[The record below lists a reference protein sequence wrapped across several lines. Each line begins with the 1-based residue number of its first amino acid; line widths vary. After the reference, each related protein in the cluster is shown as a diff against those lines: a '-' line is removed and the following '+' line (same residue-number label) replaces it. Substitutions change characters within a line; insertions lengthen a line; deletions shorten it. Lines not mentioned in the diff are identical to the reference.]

1 VPRPTVGVQNSVPG
15 DPAKFFRL
23 YLKTTGMCVG
33 AGLGNK
39 LCMALALQELILHPC
54 PTGLTAKATAWKY
67 IIIPK
72 TMISLFS
79 VFNWG

>member
-1 VPRPTVGVQNSVPG
+1 
-15 DPAKFFRL
+15 
-23 YLKTTGMCVG
+23 MCVG

-54 PTGLTAKATAWKY
+54 PTGLTPKATAWKY
-67 IIIPK
+67 IIIPE